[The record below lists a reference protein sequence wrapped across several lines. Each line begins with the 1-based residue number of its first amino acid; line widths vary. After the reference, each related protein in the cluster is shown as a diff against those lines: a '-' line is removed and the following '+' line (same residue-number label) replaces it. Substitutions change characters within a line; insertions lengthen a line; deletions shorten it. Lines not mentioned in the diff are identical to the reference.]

1 MLFAVMKRSLAVLL
15 ALAAS
20 LPLVS
25 CSTSPS
31 ATQVSP
37 SATQLSPSSTQPSS
51 TQPSSSA
58 PPSASS
64 SSVTARPS
72 SASAGGYPAADVCA
86 YLTQQL
92 PALKAIG
99 TPVGAHA
106 NLVGNLFGFLQ
117 SHAIPADSGALDE
130 ATKAECPQVRTEV
143 LAVTGLTSFAEL

>member
-1 MLFAVMKRSLAVLL
+1 M
-15 ALAAS
+15 
-20 LPLVS
+20 
-25 CSTSPS
+25 
-31 ATQVSP
+31 
-37 SATQLSPSSTQPSS
+37 
-51 TQPSSSA
+51 
-58 PPSASS
+58 
-64 SSVTARPS
+64 
-72 SASAGGYPAADVCA
+72 CA